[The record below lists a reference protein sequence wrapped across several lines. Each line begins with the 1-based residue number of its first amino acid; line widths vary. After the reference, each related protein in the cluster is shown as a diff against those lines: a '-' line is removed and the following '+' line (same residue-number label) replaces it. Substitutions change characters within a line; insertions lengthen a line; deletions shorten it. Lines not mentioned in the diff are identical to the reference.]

1 MFVYYF
7 LSFYEENFYNY
18 FDSFDVGRKCLW
30 RIQIFDRMKTK
41 HTRKRKAKYLG
52 DKNYFGAQYS

>member
-7 LSFYEENFYNY
+7 LNFYEENFCH
-18 FDSFDVGRKCLW
+18 SFGFLGARRKRIW